1 MAPVAAQPSK
11 FNIASGVGPDLR
23 PLHGPWWQ
31 QESWISTQ
39 ETCCSRAIG
48 PNMTPDSSLGL
59 KSPWSWVKAQGSGI
73 GMAPIGV
80 HHMITGSG
88 PDLGHLQGPRW

>member
-1 MAPVAAQPSK
+1 
-11 FNIASGVGPDLR
+11 
-23 PLHGPWWQ
+23 
-31 QESWISTQ
+31 
-39 ETCCSRAIG
+39 
-48 PNMTPDSSLGL
+48 MTPGSSLGL

-80 HHMITGSG
+80 HPMITGSG